1 MVYFGYAQDSIPKYK
16 ERYSIRFGIDM
27 SKPIRSMI
35 ENDYKGLELTADY
48 RITKKLYKQI
58 IRTCTHIL
66 EKCKNDSPP
75 KMLMINT

>member
-1 MVYFGYAQDSIPKYK
+1 MLKYITSYLLFFVVCFGYAQDSIPKYK

-48 RITKKLYKQI
+48 RITKKLYI
-58 IRTCTHIL
+58 AAEGGL
-66 EKCKNDSPP
+66 EDNR
-75 KMLMINT
+75 